1 MKILG
6 LGVPEL
12 VIILVVVLL
21 IFGPKN
27 LPKLGASLGKTVK
40 SLREGMAFDKK
51 DDEEVEE
58 IIEIVEDEPEVAYAT
73 AGEPE
78 TKVVKKGRSQEGR
91 VTSVNRPCALGCGVR
106 FNPPSQEKRQ
116 LPDTASAASL
126 RFTRC
131 GSFRRMSPSV
141 RTDALG
147 CDRIHRCQ
155 CEREREVH
163 GDDDAFAFAPSA
175 LRHPR
180 FRLQPGLS
188 LRHAVSGLL

>member
-58 IIEIVEDEPEVAYAT
+58 IVEIVEDEPEVAYAG
-73 AGEPE
+73 AGETRDQGGQE
-78 TKVVKKGRSQEGR
+78 GRSQKGR
-91 VTSVNRPCALGCGVR
+91 ITFVNRPCAFGCGVR

-116 LPDTASAASL
+116 LPDAVSAASL
-126 RFTRC
+126 HIAIG
-131 GSFRRMSPSV
+131 GSFRRMYPSV
-141 RTDALG
+141 GADSLR
-147 CDRIHRCQ
+147 CDRIHCCK
-155 CEREREVH
+155 CERER
-163 GDDDAFAFAPSA
+163 GGSW
-175 LRHPR
+175 RR
-180 FRLQPGLS
+180 
-188 LRHAVSGLL
+188 